1 MIFKHAIMKKLF
13 LLFILISGFA
23 FGQEYQTYSLSTF
36 PEIPLK
42 VYAFKGNKEGKFEI
56 RVQIP
61 ARETYSKTYL
71 QLNDKNYSNFME
83 MVNLSRTKFIE
94 WSKVAEENKVNDMT
108 KEIKKNEKD
117 VLYYLDA
124 SFEENGK
131 FYSSTFS
138 TVGYYFRVLDGKPLL
153 IFMNVLDLS
162 ASQNRYIKNKGYTLA
177 FNSVDEIDN
186 FIKMLDL
193 TKINNFLNGTS
204 ATQELFK

>member
-1 MIFKHAIMKKLF
+1 MKKLF
-13 LLFILISGFA
+13 LLFTFISGFA
-23 FGQEYQTYSLSTF
+23 FGQEIKNYTLSTF
-36 PEIPLK
+36 IEMPLK

-71 QLNDKNYSNFME
+71 QLNEKNYPGFME

-94 WSKVAEENKVNDMT
+94 WSKVAEENMVNDMT
-108 KEIKKNEKD
+108 KQIKKNEKD
-117 VLYYLDA
+117 VLYFQDA

-131 FYSSTFS
+131 FYSAPLGII
-138 TVGYYFRVLDGKPLL
+138 GYYFRVLDGKSLL
-153 IFMNVLDLS
+153 VIMNSVDLS
-162 ASQNRYIKNKGYTLA
+162 ATQNRYIKNKGYTLA
-177 FNSVDEIDN
+177 FSNVDEIDK
-186 FIKMLDL
+186 FIEMLDL